1 MYLLFMA
8 AKEES
13 PRNSTRRYKQQT
25 PKLEQEIKYSA
36 SRFAITCL
44 LVFHQKSNYFALIG
58 EILCE
63 N

>member
-1 MYLLFMA
+1 MA

-13 PRNSTRRYKQQT
+13 PRNSTRRYKQQQT
-25 PKLEQEIKYSA
+25 PKLEQGIKYSA

-58 EILCE
+58 EILYE